1 MKHYNQKKDHLTRIL
16 DFIIYVL
23 DYIYKEMTVIP
34 KDLITEIHLRYF
46 RFNKNSK
53 KKILGYWDFNQRVSK
68 LGDFLCFLEYLSYLQ
83 QELKPGGER
92 ERAIDLCFID
102 DATHYNAT
110 MSKFQKSYQYKQLF
124 ASLVVTNSLVDSV
137 FWFRSNREFE
147 RFYRSN
153 RTRYIRWPPTVSGTF
168 LFNPEKL
175 EELFQKNKSI
185 PQLGLP
191 SEILAKAYS
200 FYGAHLGSSLPII
213 VNIRHNLSHANYRNS
228 NIQEWQRF
236 FRHYELDPRYRFIII
251 CNREEIL
258 EDLRNMNNVL
268 FSKDYFSTLEEDLA
282 LIKTSYLSI
291 FPSSGMACF
300 AWYSN
305 VPFLQHGPHGRDHIT
320 VPKDGKSF
328 QFFQEYQRQCY
339 DQTGTSEW
347 LISAFDSL
355 RDYLEE
361 QGINNFQRIKE
372 TINREAKIN
381 KNPYRKRWGIFKV

>member
-1 MKHYNQKKDHLTRIL
+1 MAEKNMKDRPSIILAQLTSLL
-16 DFIIYVL
+16 DKIYQ
-23 DYIYKEMTVIP
+23 EFSAIP
-34 KDLITEIHLRYF
+34 KDIVTEAHLRWYH
-46 RFNKNSK
+46 RSPKVP
-53 KKILGYWDFNQRVSK
+53 KKIIGVWDFNQLASK

-83 QELKPGGER
+83 QELKSGGER

-124 ASLVVTNSLVDSV
+124 ASLVVTNPQVDSV
-137 FWFRSNREFE
+137 FWFRSNHEFE
-147 RFYRSN
+147 RFYCSN

-168 LFNPEKL
+168 IFNPRKL

-213 VNIRHNLSHANYRNS
+213 VNIRHNPNHANYRNS

-258 EDLRNMNNVL
+258 EDLRNMNNVF

-305 VPFLQHGPHGRDHIT
+305 VPFLQHGPHGHDQVT

-328 QFFQEYQRQCY
+328 QFFHEYQRQCY
-339 DQTGTSEW
+339 DQTGTFEW
-347 LISAFDSL
+347 LISSFDSL

-381 KNPYRKRWGIFKV
+381 KDPRRK